1 MKQFEIDLL
10 FEQETKSWKQDND
23 DFLKQWP
30 MLTEIIV
37 AAMHDKSQTKNLLED
52 LELLTRYSYWL
63 SFKKESSDASNA
75 SDNGCQPTIANVLN
89 AKSALLLLAAR
100 NSDVN
105 GLHLLTAESNGEN
118 DDHIMTCHQQNG
130 NCLSREKR
138 HNGSESVIGFLH
150 SKNKTDEWR
159 QCVQMQF

>member
-1 MKQFEIDLL
+1 
-10 FEQETKSWKQDND
+10 
-23 DFLKQWP
+23 

-63 SFKKESSDASNA
+63 PFKKESSDASNA

-150 SKNKTDEWR
+150 SKNAMDEWH
-159 QCVQMQF
+159 QCVQMEF